1 VSTYLYL
8 DYKLTAVGY
17 LGILFLN
24 IDTTVWIQKEDGHN
38 KLANLTEI
46 AADISVKY
54 VISFTALLG
63 MVLISLIGSK
73 VVWEDVCDFISS
85 VKKQ

>member
-1 VSTYLYL
+1 
-8 DYKLTAVGY
+8 
-17 LGILFLN
+17 
-24 IDTTVWIQKEDGHN
+24 
-38 KLANLTEI
+38 LANLTEI